1 MLHNS
6 QKLPRA
12 LTVSQ
17 TELTIKRLIDVSI
30 ALMGLFLLS
39 PVMGFIS
46 LLIFVSMGS
55 PILFR
60 QDRPGWNC
68 EPFVLLKFRTM
79 NEVHDEKGRLLDD
92 DRRLTHLGRF
102 LRRWSLDELPQLINV
117 IKGELSLVGPRPL
130 LMEYLDRYSPEQL
143 RRHEVKPGITGWTQ
157 VKGRN
162 ALTWEEKF
170 ALDIWYVDNWSLLL
184 DAKILLLTLIAVLKG
199 EGIGHQD
206 QVTMPEFFGTKG
218 NTAQKET

>member
-1 MLHNS
+1 M
-6 QKLPRA
+6 
-12 LTVSQ
+12 VSQ
-17 TELTIKRLIDVSI
+17 TEVTIKRLFDMLV
-30 ALMGLFLLS
+30 ALVGLFLLS
-39 PVMGFIS
+39 PVMGSIS
-46 LLIFVSMGS
+46 LLIFVYMGS

-60 QDRPGWNC
+60 QKRPGWNC

-79 NEVHDEKGRLLDD
+79 NEVRDEKGRLQDD
-92 DRRLTHLGRF
+92 DRRLTRLGHF

-170 ALDIWYVDNWSLLL
+170 AFDVWYVDNWSLLL
-184 DAKILLLTLIAVLKG
+184 DAKILLLTVITVLNGKG
-199 EGIGHQD
+199 ISHQD
-206 QVTMPEFFGTKG
+206 QITMPEFFGTKE
-218 NTAQKET
+218 NTTRKET